1 MSRIARQLVRPVYA
15 LVKHRYAERQI
26 AMERKREEEIVL
38 KNFHGIPFNPLTR
51 EEKEA
56 ILGIW
61 TPLLGGRGMSFNELE
76 LFKTYRGFDPRYLSH
91 NVYLPLLA
99 HKINDYRYTKLFEHK
114 SLLGKLAGVA
124 MKYPRCFMR
133 SIDSEYYDNEL
144 KQLSKE
150 EVVRSCCEQSVLI
163 VKDSTDSS
171 GGQGVEKVTL
181 DNLSMDERVA
191 KVSSILESRK
201 RDFVIQECV
210 EQNVDMARFN
220 PSSINTFRIT
230 TLYLNG
236 VFSVLSI
243 ILRFGK
249 QGMTVDN
256 WGSGGILVGVGNDGQ
271 LYDKGYDINLNEFEE
286 YNGVYFSHTRLKQIP
301 SILKAVEYEHTTN
314 FSLCKLIGWDI
325 CIDSRNE
332 AVVIEVN
339 ASQPGVIGEQLCT
352 GPIFGDRTLEVV
364 DYCAHKKLVYNHIV
378 FPC

>member
-1 MSRIARQLVRPVYA
+1 
-15 LVKHRYAERQI
+15 
-26 AMERKREEEIVL
+26 
-38 KNFHGIPFNPLTR
+38 
-51 EEKEA
+51 
-56 ILGIW
+56 
-61 TPLLGGRGMSFNELE
+61 
-76 LFKTYRGFDPRYLSH
+76 
-91 NVYLPLLA
+91 
-99 HKINDYRYTKLFEHK
+99 
-114 SLLGKLAGVA
+114 
-124 MKYPRCFMR
+124 
-133 SIDSEYYDNEL
+133 
-144 KQLSKE
+144 
-150 EVVRSCCEQSVLI
+150 
-163 VKDSTDSS
+163 
-171 GGQGVEKVTL
+171 
-181 DNLSMDERVA
+181 MDERVA